1 MRLLMSHLAVPLLCC
16 RLYVE
21 DDSYMLVFPQL
32 MGSTKGGWLLGRK
45 TVAEAATAAFL
56 ATWR

>member
-1 MRLLMSHLAVPLLCC
+1 MTHSAWLLAR

-32 MGSTKGGWLLGRK
+32 MGSTKGGWLLGKK